1 MTKVADA
8 LVAMTKQ
15 DKDKDK
21 DKHKR
26 IPTRP
31 SSRDIPFTNE
41 WPVVGGVHGQAI
53 VSEAE
58 ASARVA
64 AAVAR
69 AALERFGLVHE
80 HKKGTLLTSHVRSRI
95 W

>member
-8 LVAMTKQ
+8 LVTMAKQ

-21 DKHKR
+21 DKTKR

-31 SSRDIPFTNE
+31 SSPEIPFTDE
-41 WPVVGGVHGQAI
+41 WPVVGEVHGQAV

-64 AAVAR
+64 AAVAEEKAR
-69 AALERFGLVHE
+69 AAD
-80 HKKGTLLTSHVRSRI
+80 RI
-95 W
+95 RTIESNSLQAQLA